1 MKIGVSSYSFAQY
14 LKDGRLDRIS
24 ILQKA
29 ADLGFEAIEYTDLPE
44 DKTENR
50 HALARQIRE
59 EAARIGLELSAYV
72 CGGSLYCEYDPL
84 CDSDLSCGIF
94 PHGSRLPKAAQ
105 AEVDRLKG
113 ELDIASILG
122 VKLFRYDVTRK
133 LPPHK
138 SFESVLAAVTPA
150 MRQLADYGETLGIMT
165 MIENH
170 GYAFQDYDRIEKTF
184 SAVDH
189 DNFGL
194 LLDTGNF
201 LCADQDNV
209 FCTSRLAHL
218 TRHVHVKDFL
228 IYDYGSDHP
237 ANGCFKTRACN
248 WLLGT
253 AAGFGHAKTAQC
265 LSILK
270 DAGYD
275 GYVDIEFEGP
285 EDCLEELKK
294 GLAFIQGCLH

>member
-44 DKTENR
+44 DTTENR

-72 CGGSLYCEYDPL
+72 CGGSLL
-84 CDSDLSCGIF
+84 CDT
-94 PHGSRLPKAAQ
+94 PEAAQ
-105 AEVDRLKG
+105 TEIDRLKG
-113 ELDIASILG
+113 ELDIAAILG
-122 VKLFRYDVTRK
+122 VRLFRYDVIRK
-133 LPPHK
+133 LPPHR
-138 SFESVLAAVTPA
+138 SFESVLDAVAPA
-150 MRQLADYGETLGIMT
+150 MRQLADYGEALGIMT

-170 GYAFQDYDRIEKTF
+170 GYAFQDYDRIEAIYHT
-184 SAVDH
+184 VGH

-228 IYDYGSDHP
+228 IYNYSSDHP

-253 AAGFGHAKTAQC
+253 AAGFGHAKNAQC